1 MTVFQGSFAATDRTR
16 NPEEQ
21 FAEIRQKVVD
31 SLHQTLD
38 STKHGELFPTF
49 LVEAVENEVWKHPRR
64 LTHNTVP
71 PMDVRDFVRKP
82 YPVGLGTTVEI
93 IERLIAGNE
102 RAMLAWKRA
111 LPGGAVLQLPTP
123 EEAARN
129 SRTYAVRNVSE
140 ALRSGGHGVDS
151 LPHTL
156 LHAIELKA
164 WEAFETPMGN
174 IYRNTTMVQWITSK
188 PPQGLGSSIDRVRQ
202 LLTAT
207 ERAEA
212 ALVAFDKEMQV
223 APGGAH
229 NLTGRNQHTPKVAGE
244 GEVKLNNVKDDQPEY
259 PMGNTAQY
267 GIRRLRKA
275 AEAGDQAASHLLAQ
289 VVDETSKMSVHR
301 ACVEMGWRKAPDPL
315 RVMQAAWTNASQ
327 GQRQAMLAW
336 LSEQATVA
344 GGGKA

>member
-1 MTVFQGSFAATDRTR
+1 MTVIQGSFAATDRTR
-16 NPEEQ
+16 DPEDQ

-71 PMDVRDFVRKP
+71 PMDLREFIRKP
-82 YPVGLGTTVEI
+82 YPVGLGTTPEI
-93 IERLIAGNE
+93 IEKLIAGNE

-111 LPGGAVLQLPTP
+111 LPGGALLQFPTP
-123 EEAARN
+123 EEAALN
-129 SRTYAVRNVSE
+129 SRTYAVRGVSE
-140 ALRSGGHGVDS
+140 TLRSGGHGIDF
-151 LPHTL
+151 LPVTL

-229 NLTGRNQHTPKVAGE
+229 NLTGRNQHTPKVACE
-244 GEVKLNNVKDDQPEY
+244 KEVNVNNVNVDHPER
-259 PMGNTAQY
+259 PTGNTAQA

-275 AEAGDQAASHLLAQ
+275 AEAGDQAASRLLAQ

-315 RVMQAAWTNASQ
+315 RVMQAAWTKASQ
-327 GQRQAMLAW
+327 SERQAMLAW
-336 LSEQATVA
+336 LNSQPTAA
-344 GGGKA
+344 GHA

>member
-1 MTVFQGSFAATDRTR
+1 MTVVQGSFAATDRTR
-16 NPEEQ
+16 DPEDQ

-71 PMDVRDFVRKP
+71 PMELHDFVRKP
-82 YPVGLGTTVEI
+82 YPVGLGSTLEI
-93 IERLIAGNE
+93 IEKLIAGNE

-111 LPGGAVLQLPTP
+111 LPGGALLQFPTP
-123 EEAARN
+123 EEAALN

-212 ALVAFDKEMQV
+212 ALLAFDRETQGEH
-223 APGGAH
+223 GGAH
-229 NLTGRNQHTPKVAGE
+229 NPQGRNQHSAPDPV
-244 GEVKLNNVKDDQPEY
+244 NVDNIHVDQPER
-259 PMGNTAQY
+259 PTGTSAQA
-267 GIRRLRKA
+267 GIRRLRRAAKA
-275 AEAGDQAASHLLAQ
+275 GNETASHLLAQ

-315 RVMQAAWTNASQ
+315 RVMQAAWTKASQ
-327 GQRQAMLAW
+327 SERQAMLAW
-336 LSEQATVA
+336 LNSQPTAA
-344 GGGKA
+344 GHA

>member
-1 MTVFQGSFAATDRTR
+1 MTVIQGSFAATDRTR

-93 IERLIAGNE
+93 IEKLIAGNE

-123 EEAARN
+123 EEANLN
-129 SRTYAVRNVSE
+129 SRTYAVRTVSE
-140 ALRSGGHGVDS
+140 VLRSGVHGVET
-151 LPHTL
+151 LPSAL
-156 LHAIELKA
+156 MHAIELKA

-212 ALVAFDKEMQV
+212 ALLAFDREMQGGH
-223 APGGAH
+223 GGAH
-229 NLTGRNQHTPKVAGE
+229 NPLGIGGRAGKAAPE
-244 GEVKLNNVKDDQPEY
+244 FVNLDNVKLDKVDAPT
-259 PMGNTAQY
+259 GNTAQA

-275 AEAGDQAASHLLAQ
+275 ADAGDETASHLLAQ

-327 GQRQAMLAW
+327 SERQAMLAW
-336 LSEQATVA
+336 LNSQPTAA
-344 GGGKA
+344 GHA